1 MDVPSLLPRAVQPN
15 LVEALGDTR
24 VVMIAGPRQ
33 AGKSTLAATTTAGEG
48 RIQVTLDDATT
59 RRNAI
64 ADPSGFIAG
73 FKGPVLIDEIQRAP
87 ELVLA
92 IKATVDV
99 DQRPGRFLLTGSA
112 NFLTAPRIRES
123 LAGRIQ
129 IVRLLP
135 LAQSE
140 IERSTHN
147 VVDRLFAADPPRP
160 VVDAI
165 GREAFVDRVARGGFP
180 SVRMRSER
188 RRYEWFDSYVDASLV
203 RDIEDLDDVR
213 RLDEL
218 PRLLRVVAAQATGML
233 NASNLSRSVDMD
245 YRTVQSYI
253 QLLETV
259 YVIRRSLA
267 WRSGLGA
274 REVSTPKV
282 YVVDTALLAYLLN
295 ADEDRIAN
303 DDQVTG
309 KIYENFVAMETAK
322 HIEWAEHIGIRQYH
336 WRDGRDE
343 VDIILEKRSGE
354 IVAIEAKSGA
364 TVDPRDARPMA
375 KLRDRIGPRFVA
387 GAVVYTGQHTV
398 PLGDRLWAV
407 PVSGLWEG

>member
-1 MDVPSLLPRAVQPN
+1 
-15 LVEALGDTR
+15 
-24 VVMIAGPRQ
+24 
-33 AGKSTLAATTTAGEG
+33 
-48 RIQVTLDDATT
+48 
-59 RRNAI
+59 
-64 ADPSGFIAG
+64 
-73 FKGPVLIDEIQRAP
+73 
-87 ELVLA
+87 
-92 IKATVDV
+92 
-99 DQRPGRFLLTGSA
+99 
-112 NFLTAPRIRES
+112 
-123 LAGRIQ
+123 
-129 IVRLLP
+129 
-135 LAQSE
+135 
-140 IERSTHN
+140 
-147 VVDRLFAADPPRP
+147 
-160 VVDAI
+160 
-165 GREAFVDRVARGGFP
+165 
-180 SVRMRSER
+180 
-188 RRYEWFDSYVDASLV
+188 
-203 RDIEDLDDVR
+203 
-213 RLDEL
+213 
-218 PRLLRVVAAQATGML
+218 ML